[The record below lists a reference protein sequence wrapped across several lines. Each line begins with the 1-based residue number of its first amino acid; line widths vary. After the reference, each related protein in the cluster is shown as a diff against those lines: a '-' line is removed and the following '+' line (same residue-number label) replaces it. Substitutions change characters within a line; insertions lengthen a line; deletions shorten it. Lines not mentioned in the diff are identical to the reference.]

1 MKQFWLLSNR
11 QEGRFARPGP
21 AMMRRAIFLATPV
34 LAAAQLFAQ
43 QGTPNM
49 NGGRGGP
56 APGQSPA
63 SRRPP
68 ATTNPQSYTGTEIQ
82 AGQVRFISQC
92 GSCHGRDAQGGE
104 SGPDLTRSTLVA
116 QDLRGDKI
124 GPLILSG
131 RHDKEMPAFSL
142 PAVEIASIVAFIHD
156 AHSKAESKAES
167 ELGGRRSVDVSDLQ
181 TGSAEAG
188 KLFFNGKG
196 GCAQCHGLSGAFATV
211 ASRFQGLALLQRM
224 LYPGRGGRG
233 APVRP
238 AAIVTAANGQK
249 PSGRVAYRDEFT
261 ITLIDS
267 EGWSH
272 SFPAGAVKIE
282 IDDPL
287 RAHTD
292 LLGRYTDEEIHDVFA
307 YLQTLK

>member
-1 MKQFWLLSNR
+1 
-11 QEGRFARPGP
+11 
-21 AMMRRAIFLATPV
+21 MMRLTISMAA

-43 QGTPNM
+43 QG
-49 NGGRGGP
+49 GGRGGP

-68 ATTNPQSYTGTEIQ
+68 ATTNPQSYADAEIQ
-82 AGQVRFISQC
+82 VGQTRFISQC
-92 GSCHGRDAQGGE
+92 GSCHGRDAQGDE

-131 RHDKEMPAFSL
+131 RPDKGMPAFSL
-142 PAVEIASIVAFIHD
+142 PAAEIASIVAFIHD
-156 AHSKAESKAES
+156 AKSKAES

-188 KLFFNGKG
+188 KSFFNGKG
-196 GCAQCHGLSGAFATV
+196 GCAQCHQLSGVFATV

-238 AAIVTAANGQK
+238 AATVTATNGQK
-249 PSGRVAYRDEFT
+249 LSGRVAYRDEFT

-267 EGWSH
+267 DGWSH

>member
-1 MKQFWLLSNR
+1 
-11 QEGRFARPGP
+11 
-21 AMMRRAIFLATPV
+21 MMRRAISMAAPV
-34 LAAAQLFAQ
+34 WAVAQLFAQ
-43 QGTPNM
+43 QGPP
-49 NGGRGGP
+49 GRGGP

-68 ATTNPQSYTGTEIQ
+68 ATTNPQSYTDAEIQ
-82 AGQVRFISQC
+82 AGQARFVSEC
-92 GSCHGRDAQGGE
+92 GFCHGRDAQGGE

-124 GPLILSG
+124 GPLIQSG
-131 RHDKEMPAFSL
+131 RPDKGMPAFSL
-142 PAVEIASIVAFIHD
+142 PASEIASIVAYIHD
-156 AHSKAESKAES
+156 AKSKAES

-188 KLFFNGKG
+188 KFFFNGKG
-196 GCAQCHGLSGAFATV
+196 GCAQCHSLSGAFATV

-224 LYPGRGGRG
+224 LHPGRGGRG
-233 APVRP
+233 GAPVRP
-238 AAIVTAANGQK
+238 SATVTTANGQEL
-249 PSGRVAYRDEFT
+249 SGRVAYRDEFT